1 MNAHMQSRIRGGMA
15 AAASLAL
22 IGTGMVLMNDRIQEQ
37 ARRVA
42 MGDGLS
48 TDVTASVHRLQRGLF
63 IALDTLRDQS
73 LDHAPLTI
81 FALAAAILLLVMLR
95 T

>member
-1 MNAHMQSRIRGGMA
+1 MA
-15 AAASLAL
+15 AAISLTFIAA
-22 IGTGMVLMNDRIQEQ
+22 GMALMNE
-37 ARRVA
+37 RVRHEA
-42 MGDGLS
+42 QRLTSGEGPS
-48 TDVTASVHRLQRGLF
+48 ADVTSSAHRVERAVVL
-63 IALDTLRDQS
+63 ALDTLRDQS